1 LKKVKVRL
9 DSLLIERGLVT
20 TRQQAIGLILS
31 GNILVDGIKIEKA
44 GKAVPEDAEIVV
56 KETLRYVGR
65 GGLKLE
71 EAIRSFN
78 LNVKDKSAI
87 DIGASTGGFTD
98 CLLQHGAK
106 KVYAVDVGYGQLH
119 WRLRQDPRVINIEK
133 THILKLDW
141 RLIQDPI
148 DIAAVDLSFISV
160 TRIFPV
166 LCEHLQ
172 QSATVIILVKPQ
184 FEVGKGEVGKG
195 GVVRDEAKHKAV
207 VENIKGFCTDS
218 GLSVIG
224 VVESP
229 ILGPK
234 GNREFLIYAVKG
246 GGLGAG
252 SIACSCM

>member
-9 DSLLIERGLVT
+9 DTLLIERGLVT

-133 THILKLDW
+133 THILKFDW

-148 DIAAVDLSFISV
+148 DIATVDLSFISV

-195 GVVRDEAKHKAV
+195 GIVRDKDKIQKAV
-207 VENIKGFCTDS
+207 DKVISHAVKAGFKVR
-218 GLSVIG
+218 GLIN
-224 VVESP
+224 SP
-229 ILGPK
+229 ITGQK
-234 GNREFLIYAVKG
+234 GNIEYLLYIEK
-246 GGLGAG
+246 
-252 SIACSCM
+252 

>member
-148 DIAAVDLSFISV
+148 DIATVDLSFISV

-195 GVVRDEAKHKAV
+195 GIVRDKDKIQKAV
-207 VENIKGFCTDS
+207 DKVISHAVKAGFKVR
-218 GLSVIG
+218 GLIN
-224 VVESP
+224 SP
-229 ILGPK
+229 ITGQK
-234 GNREFLIYAVKG
+234 GNIEYLLYIEK
-246 GGLGAG
+246 
-252 SIACSCM
+252 

>member
-9 DSLLIERGLVT
+9 DTLLIERGLVT

-148 DIAAVDLSFISV
+148 DIATVDLSFISV

-195 GVVRDEAKHKAV
+195 GIVRNMDKIQKAV
-207 VENIKGFCTDS
+207 DKVISHAVKAGFKVR
-218 GLSVIG
+218 GLIN
-224 VVESP
+224 SP
-229 ILGPK
+229 ITGQK
-234 GNREFLIYAVKG
+234 GNIEYLLYIEK
-246 GGLGAG
+246 
-252 SIACSCM
+252 

>member
-1 LKKVKVRL
+1 MKKVKVRL

-148 DIAAVDLSFISV
+148 DIATVDLSFISV

-195 GVVRDEAKHKAV
+195 GIVRNMDKIQKAV
-207 VENIKGFCTDS
+207 DKVISHAVKAGFKVR
-218 GLSVIG
+218 GLIN
-224 VVESP
+224 SP
-229 ILGPK
+229 ITGQK
-234 GNREFLIYAVKG
+234 GNIEYLLYLEK
-246 GGLGAG
+246 
-252 SIACSCM
+252 

>member
-1 LKKVKVRL
+1 MTKPETLKKVKVRL
-9 DSLLIERGLVT
+9 DTLLIERGLVT

-133 THILKLDW
+133 THILKFDW

-148 DIAAVDLSFISV
+148 DIATVDLSFISV

-195 GVVRDEAKHKAV
+195 GIVRNMDKIQKAV
-207 VENIKGFCTDS
+207 DKVISHAVKAGFKVR
-218 GLSVIG
+218 GLIN
-224 VVESP
+224 SP
-229 ILGPK
+229 ITGQK
-234 GNREFLIYAVKG
+234 GNIEYLLYIEK
-246 GGLGAG
+246 
-252 SIACSCM
+252 

>member
-1 LKKVKVRL
+1 MKKVKVRL

-133 THILKLDW
+133 THILKFDW

-148 DIAAVDLSFISV
+148 DIATVDLSFISV

-195 GVVRDEAKHKAV
+195 GIVRDKDKIQKAV
-207 VENIKGFCTDS
+207 DKVISHAVKAGFKVR
-218 GLSVIG
+218 GLIN
-224 VVESP
+224 SP
-229 ILGPK
+229 ITGQK
-234 GNREFLIYAVKG
+234 GNIEYLLYIEK
-246 GGLGAG
+246 
-252 SIACSCM
+252 

>member
-1 LKKVKVRL
+1 MKKVKVRL
-9 DSLLIERGLVT
+9 DTLLIERGLVT

-148 DIAAVDLSFISV
+148 DIATVDLSFISV

-195 GVVRDEAKHKAV
+195 GIVRNMDKIQKAV
-207 VENIKGFCTDS
+207 DKVISHAVKAGFKVR
-218 GLSVIG
+218 GLIN
-224 VVESP
+224 SP
-229 ILGPK
+229 ITGQK
-234 GNREFLIYAVKG
+234 GNIEYLLYIEK
-246 GGLGAG
+246 
-252 SIACSCM
+252 

>member
-1 LKKVKVRL
+1 MKKVKVRL

-148 DIAAVDLSFISV
+148 DIATVDLSFISV

-195 GVVRDEAKHKAV
+195 GIVRNMDKIQKAV
-207 VENIKGFCTDS
+207 DKVISHAVKAGFKVR
-218 GLSVIG
+218 GLIN
-224 VVESP
+224 SP
-229 ILGPK
+229 ITGQK
-234 GNREFLIYAVKG
+234 GNIEYLLYIEK
-246 GGLGAG
+246 
-252 SIACSCM
+252 

>member
-1 LKKVKVRL
+1 MKKVKVRL

-195 GVVRDEAKHKAV
+195 GIVRDKDKIQKAV
-207 VENIKGFCTDS
+207 DKVISHAVKAGFKVR
-218 GLSVIG
+218 GLIN
-224 VVESP
+224 SP
-229 ILGPK
+229 ITGQK
-234 GNREFLIYAVKG
+234 GNIEYLLYIEK
-246 GGLGAG
+246 
-252 SIACSCM
+252 

>member
-1 LKKVKVRL
+1 MKKVKVRL
-9 DSLLIERGLVT
+9 DTLLIERGLVT

-148 DIAAVDLSFISV
+148 DIATVDLSFISV

-195 GVVRDEAKHKAV
+195 GIVRNMDKIQKAV
-207 VENIKGFCTDS
+207 DKVISHAVKAGFKVR
-218 GLSVIG
+218 GLIN
-224 VVESP
+224 SP
-229 ILGPK
+229 ITGQK
-234 GNREFLIYAVKG
+234 GNIEYLLYLEK
-246 GGLGAG
+246 
-252 SIACSCM
+252 

>member
-1 LKKVKVRL
+1 MKKVKVRL
-9 DSLLIERGLVT
+9 DTLLIERGLVT

-133 THILKLDW
+133 THILKFDW

-148 DIAAVDLSFISV
+148 DIATVDLSFISV

-195 GVVRDEAKHKAV
+195 GIVRDKDKIQKAV
-207 VENIKGFCTDS
+207 DKVISHAVKAGFKVR
-218 GLSVIG
+218 GLIN
-224 VVESP
+224 SP
-229 ILGPK
+229 ITGQK
-234 GNREFLIYAVKG
+234 GNIEYLLYIEK
-246 GGLGAG
+246 
-252 SIACSCM
+252 

>member
-1 LKKVKVRL
+1 MKKVKVRL
-9 DSLLIERGLVT
+9 DTLLIERGLVT

-133 THILKLDW
+133 THILKFDW

-148 DIAAVDLSFISV
+148 DIATVDLSFISV

-195 GVVRDEAKHKAV
+195 GIVRNMDKIQKAV
-207 VENIKGFCTDS
+207 DKVISHAVKAGFKVR
-218 GLSVIG
+218 GLIN
-224 VVESP
+224 SP
-229 ILGPK
+229 ITGQK
-234 GNREFLIYAVKG
+234 GNIEYLLYLEK
-246 GGLGAG
+246 
-252 SIACSCM
+252 

>member
-1 LKKVKVRL
+1 
-9 DSLLIERGLVT
+9 
-20 TRQQAIGLILS
+20 
-31 GNILVDGIKIEKA
+31 
-44 GKAVPEDAEIVV
+44 
-56 KETLRYVGR
+56 LRYVGR

-133 THILKLDW
+133 THILKFDW

-148 DIAAVDLSFISV
+148 DIATVDLSFISV

-195 GVVRDEAKHKAV
+195 GIVRDKDKIQKAV
-207 VENIKGFCTDS
+207 DKVISHAVKAGFKVR
-218 GLSVIG
+218 GLIN
-224 VVESP
+224 SP
-229 ILGPK
+229 ITGQK
-234 GNREFLIYAVKG
+234 GNIEYLLYIEK
-246 GGLGAG
+246 
-252 SIACSCM
+252 

>member
-1 LKKVKVRL
+1 MTKPETLKKVKVRL
-9 DSLLIERGLVT
+9 DTLLIERGLVT

-133 THILKLDW
+133 THILKFDW

-148 DIAAVDLSFISV
+148 DIATVDLSFISV

-195 GVVRDEAKHKAV
+195 GIVRNMDKIQKAV
-207 VENIKGFCTDS
+207 DKVISHAVKAGFKVR
-218 GLSVIG
+218 GLIN
-224 VVESP
+224 SP
-229 ILGPK
+229 ITGQK
-234 GNREFLIYAVKG
+234 GNIEYLLYLEK
-246 GGLGAG
+246 
-252 SIACSCM
+252 

>member
-1 LKKVKVRL
+1 MKKVKVRL
-9 DSLLIERGLVT
+9 DTLLIERGLVT

-133 THILKLDW
+133 THILKFDW

-148 DIAAVDLSFISV
+148 DIATVDLSFISV

-195 GVVRDEAKHKAV
+195 GIVRDKDKIQKAV
-207 VENIKGFCTDS
+207 DKVISHAVKAGFKVR
-218 GLSVIG
+218 GLIN
-224 VVESP
+224 SP
-229 ILGPK
+229 ITGQK
-234 GNREFLIYAVKG
+234 GNIEYLLYLEK
-246 GGLGAG
+246 
-252 SIACSCM
+252 

>member
-1 LKKVKVRL
+1 MKKVKVRL
-9 DSLLIERGLVT
+9 DTLLIERGLVT

-119 WRLRQDPRVINIEK
+119 WRLRQDTRVINIEK
-133 THILKLDW
+133 THILKFDW

-148 DIAAVDLSFISV
+148 DIATVDLSFISV

-195 GVVRDEAKHKAV
+195 GIVRNMDKIQKAV
-207 VENIKGFCTDS
+207 DKVISHAVKAGFKVR
-218 GLSVIG
+218 GLIN
-224 VVESP
+224 SP
-229 ILGPK
+229 ITGQK
-234 GNREFLIYAVKG
+234 GNIEYLLYLEK
-246 GGLGAG
+246 
-252 SIACSCM
+252 

>member
-1 LKKVKVRL
+1 MKKVKVRL

-166 LCEHLQ
+166 LCEHLR
-172 QSATVIILVKPQ
+172 QSATVIVLVKPQ

-195 GVVRDEAKHKAV
+195 GIVRDMDKIQKTVDKVISHAVKAGFKV
-207 VENIKGFCTDS
+207 RGLIK
-218 GLSVIG
+218 
-224 VVESP
+224 SP
-229 ILGPK
+229 ITGQK
-234 GNREFLIYAVKG
+234 GNIEYLLYIEK
-246 GGLGAG
+246 
-252 SIACSCM
+252 

>member
-1 LKKVKVRL
+1 MKKVKVRL

-133 THILKLDW
+133 THILKFDW

-195 GVVRDEAKHKAV
+195 GIVRNMDKIQKAV
-207 VENIKGFCTDS
+207 DKVISHAVKAGFKVRGLIK
-218 GLSVIG
+218 
-224 VVESP
+224 SP
-229 ILGPK
+229 ITGQK
-234 GNREFLIYAVKG
+234 GNIEYLLYIEK
-246 GGLGAG
+246 
-252 SIACSCM
+252 

>member
-9 DSLLIERGLVT
+9 DTLLIERGLVT

-133 THILKLDW
+133 THILKFDW

-148 DIAAVDLSFISV
+148 DIATVDLSFISV

-195 GVVRDEAKHKAV
+195 GIVRNMDKIQKAV
-207 VENIKGFCTDS
+207 DKVISHAVKAGFKVR
-218 GLSVIG
+218 GLIN
-224 VVESP
+224 SP
-229 ILGPK
+229 ITGQK
-234 GNREFLIYAVKG
+234 GNIEYLLYIEK
-246 GGLGAG
+246 
-252 SIACSCM
+252 

>member
-1 LKKVKVRL
+1 MKKVKVRL

-133 THILKLDW
+133 THILKFDW

-148 DIAAVDLSFISV
+148 DIATVDLSFISV

-195 GVVRDEAKHKAV
+195 GIVRNMDKIQKAV
-207 VENIKGFCTDS
+207 DKVISHAVKAGFKVR
-218 GLSVIG
+218 GLIN
-224 VVESP
+224 SP
-229 ILGPK
+229 ITGQK
-234 GNREFLIYAVKG
+234 GNIEYLLYIEK
-246 GGLGAG
+246 
-252 SIACSCM
+252 